1 MPNRGSVGR
10 SRGRRRGRGPDFGWP
25 KFSFYVEGGGS
36 RRLLMAFPLV
46 RESFWFANRCWHGR
60 YGFGRLPE
68 VFWSLSAPRPGVLRK
83 GFLTTVSLAE
93 GARDG
98 RNIPRPREADVP
110 HPSPLRPQADV
121 ATHQGT
127 GDFTGRPA
135 CGLTLAPLQPHR
147 VAIVRRWSWRE
158 RFCDLGS
165 DGLAVYDLFHLWQD
179 WMTFFT

>member
-1 MPNRGSVGR
+1 
-10 SRGRRRGRGPDFGWP
+10 
-25 KFSFYVEGGGS
+25 
-36 RRLLMAFPLV
+36 MAFPLV
-46 RESFWFANRCWHGR
+46 RESFWLANRCWHGR

-98 RNIPRPREADVP
+98 GNIPRPREADVP

-135 CGLTLAPLQPHR
+135 CGLTLAPLQPRR
-147 VAIVRRWSWRE
+147 VGIVRRWSWRE

-179 WMTFFT
+179 WMTVFT